1 MLQVVTIDAG
11 GDANRA
17 YCVLDVANKAAWCV
31 DPSFA
36 GAEVLAAAAGP
47 GCRLTDVF
55 LTHTHGD
62 HVASVGEV
70 VSKAGAR
77 VWCHGAEAR
86 RVPGAIPLPGEGPIA
101 EVPAVEAIFTPGH
114 SPGGVC
120 YRVGDALFTGDT
132 LFVDWVGRADFQGGD
147 ALKLFESLRKLR
159 ALPGR
164 LVIHPGHHYGR
175 RETRTL
181 EEEVRHNKFLACQ
194 DYGRF
199 LTLLPEL
206 SE

>member
-17 YCVLDVANKAAWCV
+17 YCILDPENRAAWCV
-31 DPSFA
+31 DPSYA
-36 GAEVLAAAAGP
+36 GAEVLAAASGAGCP
-47 GCRLTDVF
+47 LTDVF

-62 HVASVGEV
+62 HIASVGDLAV
-70 VSKAGAR
+70 RPGVR
-77 VWCHGAEAR
+77 IWCHSAEVH
-86 RVPGAIPLPGEGPIA
+86 RVPKATPLPGEGPIPGIA
-101 EVPAVEAIFTPGH
+101 AVEAIFTPGH
-114 SPGGVC
+114 TPGGVC
-120 YRVGDALFTGDT
+120 YRAGDALFTGDT

-147 ALKLFESLRKLR
+147 PLRLFESLRKLR
-159 ALPGR
+159 ALPGH

-181 EEEVRHNKFLACQ
+181 EEEIRLNKFLACT
-194 DYGRF
+194 DYGHF
-199 LTLLPEL
+199 LSLLPEL